1 MTGPTLKGIGRGARS
16 MVRFPGPFS
25 KKAKQR
31 KRARS
36 KELESSTKARSGQP
50 SGQDE
55 TGFYSDLEEE
65 SPGSTGTPVPEA
77 LSVLDS
83 RNSDNFDKVSLA
95 TADGMSEVCQPPSSI
110 PSSRVPE
117 TLNWDEYTTSR
128 HVNGVTVYQ
137 QQEPDSKEAT
147 YMVSA
152 CVHATPEDCLKA
164 VLAITGGSTS
174 DPSEFQSALIEQIAD
189 QTRVLKIKL
198 QPRSWVSALVAPRE
212 MVVEQSWRQ
221 EENGVYLVMS
231 SSKDHPAVPVAE
243 APWYHWFS
251 PVRAQ
256 VISAGWTLSPLQP
269 EYLEGRPSHQCL
281 VTLVLKL
288 DLGGWLSSGTGTF
301 MAALLGPFMSN
312 PLGASVRNAFLQPL
326 LMSVISLR
334 DKVEQARFMA
344 PPFTLKD
351 AVPSEEEEQ
360 HQQPQMQQPRKADP
374 PQQGGTRSLLAD
386 LRASRKRSAH
396 QQRSYTIDTKFWR
409 DPGVANFKVRGANYL
424 KDSKKMKSEEPYFEL
439 LTTELVATE
448 DRVLNVS
455 RFLPAIRDCKARFV
469 FVLNVIFSKAPRL
482 GLVMAWATS
491 LDPFHP
497 DRPWS
502 QLTPHERCLQEF
514 LEGDLDDASANS
526 KRHNMLKLIPSV
538 PQGSWIIKQSV
549 GSTPVLLGNKIS
561 TTYHRGPRWLE
572 ADIDMESSTVANHV
586 VALVKGVTTSQT
598 IDMAVVL
605 QGSRPELLPE
615 RLLGSVRFCH
625 LDLKTAIP
633 LNPNDYPDDLLED
646 IPLSP
651 PSAPHS
657 PSAPPPGGPTPDS
670 VMQSSLSAQ
679 SLHSLRSASATGSN
693 ISAQDMGHLEALRQS
708 SGTNGHV
715 QTQPA
720 SDRGKFGSGPVSFPH
735 VGSGSMW
742 SSQPVTSGQ
751 MGSGQLSNMGSG
763 GSNTERPWPSQQSH
777 AGTPHQS
784 AGLST
789 VPEVQPPSE
798 KASQQAYLQSQSMK
812 PQSEARAAGG
822 GHQRS
827 VPADRVKWTEKTMAS
842 GHL

>member
-1 MTGPTLKGIGRGARS
+1 M
-16 MVRFPGPFS
+16 
-25 KKAKQR
+25 
-31 KRARS
+31 
-36 KELESSTKARSGQP
+36 
-50 SGQDE
+50 
-55 TGFYSDLEEE
+55 
-65 SPGSTGTPVPEA
+65 
-77 LSVLDS
+77 
-83 RNSDNFDKVSLA
+83 
-95 TADGMSEVCQPPSSI
+95 
-110 PSSRVPE
+110 
-117 TLNWDEYTTSR
+117 
-128 HVNGVTVYQ
+128 
-137 QQEPDSKEAT
+137 
-147 YMVSA
+147 
-152 CVHATPEDCLKA
+152 
-164 VLAITGGSTS
+164 
-174 DPSEFQSALIEQIAD
+174 
-189 QTRVLKIKL
+189 
-198 QPRSWVSALVAPRE
+198 
-212 MVVEQSWRQ
+212 
-221 EENGVYLVMS
+221 
-231 SSKDHPAVPVAE
+231 
-243 APWYHWFS
+243 
-251 PVRAQ
+251 
-256 VISAGWTLSPLQP
+256 
-269 EYLEGRPSHQCL
+269 
-281 VTLVLKL
+281 
-288 DLGGWLSSGTGTF
+288 
-301 MAALLGPFMSN
+301 
-312 PLGASVRNAFLQPL
+312 
-326 LMSVISLR
+326 
-334 DKVEQARFMA
+334 
-344 PPFTLKD
+344 
-351 AVPSEEEEQ
+351 
-360 HQQPQMQQPRKADP
+360 
-374 PQQGGTRSLLAD
+374 
-386 LRASRKRSAH
+386 
-396 QQRSYTIDTKFWR
+396 
-409 DPGVANFKVRGANYL
+409 
-424 KDSKKMKSEEPYFEL
+424 
-439 LTTELVATE
+439 
-448 DRVLNVS
+448 
-455 RFLPAIRDCKARFV
+455 
-469 FVLNVIFSKAPRL
+469 
-482 GLVMAWATS
+482 
-491 LDPFHP
+491 
-497 DRPWS
+497 
-502 QLTPHERCLQEF
+502 
-514 LEGDLDDASANS
+514 
-526 KRHNMLKLIPSV
+526 
-538 PQGSWIIKQSV
+538 
-549 GSTPVLLGNKIS
+549 
-561 TTYHRGPRWLE
+561 
-572 ADIDMESSTVANHV
+572 
-586 VALVKGVTTSQT
+586 
-598 IDMAVVL
+598 